1 MVLRY
6 NNVDSIV
13 QLNCQLCLNELSNSN
28 KVFEIVMTQRMF
40 FGKNKSQRGN
50 LHEVI
55 SNNFAQSPKF
65 FSIKLF
71 Q

>member
-1 MVLRY
+1 M
-6 NNVDSIV
+6 
-13 QLNCQLCLNELSNSN
+13 
-28 KVFEIVMTQRMF
+28 KVFEIVLINKI